1 MIAAGRVEA
10 AAGMEATG
18 MASTGMAAARMPATM
33 AALKR
38 ARRGGPDQGHE
49 YPKNQG
55 SISFHHGFLR
65 LDLLISVMVAQFTG
79 TGAGAVC
86 GPGHTQRDRERPG

>member
-10 AAGMEATG
+10 AARMEATG
-18 MASTGMAAARMPATM
+18 MASTDMASARMPTTM
-33 AALKR
+33 TALKR
-38 ARRGGPDQGHE
+38 AGRGGPARGHE

-65 LDLLISVMVAQFTG
+65 VDLLISDVG
-79 TGAGAVC
+79 
-86 GPGHTQRDRERPG
+86 